1 MNIVMLKT
9 ADLVPY
15 ENNPRDN
22 ADAVPY
28 VMESIKQF
36 GFKQPIVIDKDNIV
50 IAGHTRLKAAKKLKL
65 KEVPCII
72 ADDLTEEQVKAY
84 RLADNKVAEKA
95 EWDFDLLADE
105 LADIFE
111 IDMEALGFELDTYEE
126 EPEAVEDDYEVE
138 VPAEPKA
145 KLGDIYQ
152 LGKHRLM
159 CGDSTSITD
168 VKKLMDG
175 ESADIVWTDPPYG
188 MNLDTD
194 YSSMK
199 SAMFKGKTGGA
210 DYMPVK
216 GDNEDFSAELINTIF
231 TCFPDCKEVFL
242 WGADYYAELLPDKNS
257 GSWIVWDKRSANQD
271 DIEQDESADKM
282 FGSCFELCWSK
293 NKHKREIARIKWA
306 GLFGMESEFDKKR
319 CHPTQKPTKLCD
331 WFLKRYSKPGDNVVD
346 LYGGSG
352 CTLITCEQ
360 TGRNCF
366 MMEYEPKYID
376 VIINR
381 WENFTGEKAVL
392 LNE

>member
-111 IDMEALGFELDTYEE
+111 IDMEALGFELVTYEE

-159 CGDSTSITD
+159 CGDST
-168 VKKLMDG
+168 
-175 ESADIVWTDPPYG
+175 
-188 MNLDTD
+188 NLHHVEQLV
-194 YSSMK
+194 
-199 SAMFKGKTGGA
+199 GGV
-210 DYMPVK
+210 P
-216 GDNEDFSAELINTIF
+216 S
-231 TCFPDCKEVFL
+231 
-242 WGADYYAELLPDKNS
+242 
-257 GSWIVWDKRSANQD
+257 
-271 DIEQDESADKM
+271 
-282 FGSCFELCWSK
+282 
-293 NKHKREIARIKWA
+293 
-306 GLFGMESEFDKKR
+306 
-319 CHPTQKPTKLCD
+319 
-331 WFLKRYSKPGDNVVD
+331 
-346 LYGGSG
+346 
-352 CTLITCEQ
+352 
-360 TGRNCF
+360 
-366 MMEYEPKYID
+366 
-376 VIINR
+376 
-381 WENFTGEKAVL
+381 
-392 LNE
+392 